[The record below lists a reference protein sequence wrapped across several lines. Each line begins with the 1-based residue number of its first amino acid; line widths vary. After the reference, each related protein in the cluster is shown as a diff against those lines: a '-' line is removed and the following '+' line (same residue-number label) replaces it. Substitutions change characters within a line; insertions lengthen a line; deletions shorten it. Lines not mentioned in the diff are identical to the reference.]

1 MRFSAHRNAPSRGG
15 AFRAFSG
22 KSDNAKNARAVSVF
36 TNVKPLR
43 TEHGG
48 ALNGRIQYVALMAD
62 LDADA
67 RNLQL
72 NAGFPLVVA
81 PAVLVP
87 AISATLGRDSITI
100 PDSGFDTLLLANGS
114 RALLPAYAIGPGLW
128 TQCRGGQ
135 HGGGDRKGIEYH
147 PHEKIPFEGG
157 LSHCNLDQP
166 HWFRKE

>member
-1 MRFSAHRNAPSRGG
+1 
-15 AFRAFSG
+15 
-22 KSDNAKNARAVSVF
+22 
-36 TNVKPLR
+36 
-43 TEHGG
+43 
-48 ALNGRIQYVALMAD
+48 MAD

-100 PDSGFDTLLLANGS
+100 PDSGFDTLLLANGP
-114 RALLPAYAIGPGLW
+114 RALLPAYAIGPGLG
-128 TQCRGGQ
+128 TQCCGGQ